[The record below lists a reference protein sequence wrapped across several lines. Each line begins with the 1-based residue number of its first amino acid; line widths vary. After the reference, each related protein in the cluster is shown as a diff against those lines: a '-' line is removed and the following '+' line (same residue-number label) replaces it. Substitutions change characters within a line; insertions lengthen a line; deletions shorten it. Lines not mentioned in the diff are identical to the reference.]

1 MNSRTAQRSLRRCLS
16 VGVFVALVVVAGIGA
31 AAPQAWARATYIHG
45 GIDPYGCGE
54 CHLNNHTWV
63 TPVNEVCNTCH
74 PGFAL
79 PSASTM
85 CWTCHTPGQD
95 MSGARSDAA
104 CTAACH
110 LPDGTTSTHVAHPDR
125 PTTCSTCHPVSASV
139 TEAAGSPH
147 HTRPLPP
154 TPVVTGFLPSPVAVG
169 DLLTLTGTGFT
180 GTFAVGFNGTPAKTF
195 HVIASTQ
202 ITAIVPFAATS
213 GPVTVTTVGGTG
225 TSATSVTI
233 VTVVNARVTLRLS
246 TTSATLGKTI
256 RATGVLSPASPAG
269 TAVRL
274 KVRAWKSGEWTT
286 VKTAF
291 VSTTAGGAY
300 GWAYRPSKRGSYR
313 VQSAIATTA
322 SHTAALSRAVAFTVR

>member
-1 MNSRTAQRSLRRCLS
+1 MNSRTAHGFRRRCSS
-16 VGVFVALVVVAGIGA
+16 VGVFLALAVVAGIGM
-31 AAPQAWARATYIHG
+31 AAPQASAHAEYIHG
-45 GIDPYGCGE
+45 GIDPFGCGE

-63 TPVNEVCNTCH
+63 APVNEVCNTCH
-74 PGFAL
+74 PGFSL
-79 PSASTM
+79 PSAATM

-95 MSGARSDAA
+95 MSGARNDAA
-104 CTAACH
+104 CTSACH

-125 PTTCSTCHPVSASV
+125 STTCSTCHPLTASV
-139 TEAAGSPH
+139 TDAASSPH

-154 TPVVTGFLPSPVAVG
+154 APVVTGFLPSPVAVG
-169 DLLTLTGTGFT
+169 DVLTLMGTGFT
-180 GTFAVGFNGTPAKTF
+180 GAFAVGFNGTSARTF
-195 HVIASTQ
+195 NVTTGTQ
-202 ITAIVPFAATS
+202 LTAVVPFGATS

-225 TSATSVTI
+225 TSATSLTI
-233 VTVVNARVTLRLS
+233 VTVVSARVTLRLS
-246 TTSATLGKTI
+246 TTSVALGKTV
-256 RATGVLSPASPAG
+256 RATGVLSPASLAG

-291 VSTTAGGAY
+291 VSTTVGGAY
-300 GWAYRPSKRGSYR
+300 GWAYRPSKRGGYR